1 MGHLLRRIGRAQRR
15 ALVFILCQIG
25 GLPLTGARS
34 YQFLASK
41 SNIKAQ
47 GMGEHGSHC
56 CVCRLR
62 PSVIGSF
69 CANAKNPAQ
78 SYSSGCALSGTQR
91 MPDRFYSLSL
101 GRPFGFFQSR
111 VREPANRTRDAA
123 A

>member
-47 GMGEHGSHC
+47 GMGEHGRIPLL
-56 CVCRLR
+56 CVSFAPERHRL
-62 PSVIGSF
+62 V
-69 CANAKNPAQ
+69 
-78 SYSSGCALSGTQR
+78 L
-91 MPDRFYSLSL
+91 
-101 GRPFGFFQSR
+101 
-111 VREPANRTRDAA
+111 REC
-123 A
+123 